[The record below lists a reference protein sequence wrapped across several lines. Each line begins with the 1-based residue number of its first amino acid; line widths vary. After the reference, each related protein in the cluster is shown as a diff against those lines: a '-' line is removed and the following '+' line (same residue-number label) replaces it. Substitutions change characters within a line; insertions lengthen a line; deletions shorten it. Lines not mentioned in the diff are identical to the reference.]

1 MNLDE
6 CTIYWDSVV
15 DTMAEGLF
23 IVDTEGTILS
33 MNPAA
38 EKITGYKREEVIG
51 RQCTVF
57 ESDTC
62 MMATERGPIKR
73 CRLFE
78 QGKVSQKRCVLR
90 RKDGSH
96 VHLLKNATVLR
107 SKNGEI
113 IGGVETI
120 TDLSVVVEKELEIT
134 NLRKE
139 INREN
144 GFHGIIGKSPAMRTL
159 YDMIESSAK
168 SSAPVIIYGESGT
181 GKELVAEAIHN
192 LSPRKNKPYFK
203 VNCAAISESLFESE
217 LFGHVKG
224 AFTGADSNRIGRFEA
239 ANGGSLFL
247 DEVGDIPPMVQVK
260 LLRVLQEQELER
272 VGDHRPISID
282 VRIIS
287 ATNKDLRALAREERF
302 REDLFYRFNVVPLEI
317 PPLRE
322 RSEDIPLLVQ
332 AFTRRI
338 ALRSGRETPGV
349 SQSALESLRAYHWPG
364 NVREL
369 INVLEYG
376 FVTCKGDLIDLSH
389 LPTYLNSGGPRKERR
404 SSKSSAVDPRERE
417 NILRALEMAKGSR
430 TRAAEYLGY
439 SRVTLWKKMKRHG
452 IAANYRA

>member
-1 MNLDE
+1 MNMDE

-38 EKITGYKREEVIG
+38 EKITGYRREEVIG

-62 MMATERGPIKR
+62 MMATEKGPIKR

-78 QGKVSQKRCVLR
+78 MGKVSQKRCVLR

-107 SKNGEI
+107 NKAGEI

-120 TDLSVVVEKELEIT
+120 TDLSVVVEKEREIS

-144 GFHGIIGKSPAMRTL
+144 GFHGLIGKAPAMRTL
-159 YDMIESSAK
+159 YDMIQSSAK

-203 VNCAAISESLFESE
+203 VNCAAINESLFESE

-224 AFTGADSNRIGRFEA
+224 AFTGADTNRIGRFEA

-247 DEVGDIPPMVQVK
+247 DEVGDIPPLVQVK

-302 REDLFYRFNVVPLEI
+302 REDLFYRLNVVPLEI

-322 RSEDIPLLVQ
+322 RTEDIPLLVQ

-338 ALRSGRETPGV
+338 GLRNGQAAPGIT
-349 SQSALESLRAYHWPG
+349 QRAMESLRAYHWPG

-369 INVLEYG
+369 MNVLEYG
-376 FVTCKGDLIDLSH
+376 FVTCKGGAIDLRH
-389 LPTYLNSGGPRKERR
+389 LPSYLNRGAVKKETQGARPV
-404 SSKSSAVDPRERE
+404 KTDAHERDT
-417 NILRALEMAKGSR
+417 ILRALEIADGSR
-430 TRAAEYLGY
+430 TRAAEQLGF

-452 IAANYRA
+452 IEANFRT